1 MPTLPPLDCLRFFD
15 AATRHQSSVRAAR
28 ELCVTPAAVAHR
40 IRMLESHLGAPLF
53 DRYHRVVR
61 LNDRGRKYHADI
73 ERILDEILTC
83 TARRRRRPPRC

>member
-15 AATRHQSSVRAAR
+15 AAARHQSFVRAAR
-28 ELCVTPAAVAHR
+28 ELRVTPAAVAHR

-53 DRYHRVVR
+53 DRYHRAVR

-73 ERILDEILTC
+73 VRILDDIRAC
-83 TARRRRRPPRC
+83 TARRRRLPPRS